1 MTEFVQSEQIY
12 LRISG
17 FSSEWADLVQSER
30 FKPRVGGLAQSDGV
44 CTERADLSQN
54 ERI

>member
-30 FKPRVGGLAQSDGV
+30 FKPRVGGLAQSG
-44 CTERADLSQN
+44 
-54 ERI
+54 RISSE